1 METYVLDKL
10 KKVFSVWLKWGVETT
25 SLCSYGGA
33 RSQSCAW
40 QDVLSKTGSNSCT
53 YQTIRRSLSWVCQK
67 KHSPGLWGRNMG
79 VKSAE
84 EETGMSSCLSV
95 DLFSPP
101 GINRAGRRE
110 LKAICTYS
118 VASDHMVC
126 SVPCKGR
133 WQLGR
138 RGAAEVSG

>member
-10 KKVFSVWLKWGVETT
+10 KKVFSVWLKCGMETT

-33 RSQSCAW
+33 RWQSCAW
-40 QDVLSKTGSNSCT
+40 QDVLSKSGSNSCT
-53 YQTIRRSLSWVCQK
+53 YQTIRGSLSWVCQK
-67 KHSPGLWGRNMG
+67 NTAQGCGAGIWGVR
-79 VKSAE
+79 SAE

-118 VASDHMVC
+118 VA
-126 SVPCKGR
+126 
-133 WQLGR
+133 
-138 RGAAEVSG
+138 AEVLG